1 MQSGLFNFDGRI
13 EEHIHC
19 ILRSGCGGSCL
30 QITSRLVLRAFASP
44 DARSNAWIQ
53 LPSEA

>member
-30 QITSRLVLRAFASP
+30 QITSRLVLRAFALP

-53 LPSEA
+53 LSSEA